1 MQNFGRTGQ
10 FDDIILT
17 FRRTGQF
24 YDKILTFEELDN
36 LKIHY

>member
-10 FDDIILT
+10 FDDTILT

-24 YDKILTFEELDN
+24 DDEILTFKELDN
-36 LKIHY
+36 LKIQY